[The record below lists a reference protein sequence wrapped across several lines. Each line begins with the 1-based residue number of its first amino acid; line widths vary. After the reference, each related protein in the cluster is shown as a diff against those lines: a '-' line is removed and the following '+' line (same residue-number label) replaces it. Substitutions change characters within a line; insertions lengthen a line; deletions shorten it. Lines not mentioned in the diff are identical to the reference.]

1 MSTATILAQI
11 EDTLA
16 DCTVSEDAARFA
28 LGLGQAEDP
37 RTADP
42 QAIKAQIGM
51 WNVLATS
58 GGRVIIRDTGIT
70 LPCGYGYSVTVD
82 LDPSDTYTVRR
93 VFTRSGVASVKGE
106 RTDVYAEQL
115 GETVYRAG
123 CFHDSWA

>member
-1 MSTATILAQI
+1 MSTDILDQI
-11 EDTLA
+11 NATLA

-28 LGLGQAEDP
+28 PDEAQAEDA
-37 RTADP
+37 RTVDP
-42 QAIKAQIGM
+42 QVIKAQIGM

-93 VFTRSGVASVKGE
+93 VFTRSGVATVKGE
-106 RTDVYAEQL
+106 RTDIYAEQL

-123 CFHDSWA
+123 CFRDSWA